1 MQKFLEELDYQPT
14 PLGDLV
20 LRRRCVAMLDNL
32 VVHEVM
38 LGDSFLM
45 TSMFH
50 AVEDAVSDLGLA
62 ELQGAECDVIVG
74 GLGLGYT
81 AVTALAHSNVRSL
94 RVIEFLPAVI
104 GWHRR
109 GLVPL
114 GEKLTADPRCQL
126 VEGDF
131 FKLATDPAG
140 FEAGRRYHA
149 VLLDIDHTPRDYL
162 AEQNAGFY
170 TTAGLQAFAVHL
182 LPGGVFAM
190 WSDDPPDADFLQVL
204 SSAFVSVRAEVVT
217 FPNPLLDRDSAGTVY
232 IARRPSA

>member
-1 MQKFLEELDYQPT
+1 
-14 PLGDLV
+14 
-20 LRRRCVAMLDNL
+20 
-32 VVHEVM
+32 
-38 LGDSFLM
+38 
-45 TSMFH
+45 MFH

-81 AVTALAHSNVRSL
+81 AVTALAHANVRSL
-94 RVIEFLPAVI
+94 RVIEMLPAVI

-114 GEKLTADPRCQL
+114 GEKLTSDPRCEL

-170 TTAGLQAFAVHL
+170 TSAGLQAFSAHL
-182 LPGGVFAM
+182 LPGGVFTM
-190 WSDDPPDADFLQVL
+190 WSDDLPDADFLQVL

-232 IARRPSA
+232 LARRPLA